1 MAAKVPGYT
10 KGMGIAM
17 MMEHPMPGQGGRHRQ
32 TISYGQ
38 SPNLSLSPRNVLAR
52 EIADARS
59 IYRRQGLYSPEIR
72 RSLQEVIQLN
82 KLVWSIFFDKEGN
95 S

>member
-1 MAAKVPGYT
+1 MAAKFPGYT

-38 SPNLSLSPRNVLAR
+38 SPNLSVSPRNVLAR
-52 EIADARS
+52 EIRDAQS

-72 RSLQEVIQLN
+72 RSLQEVIRLN
-82 KLVWSIFFDKEGN
+82 KLIWSRIFDKEGN